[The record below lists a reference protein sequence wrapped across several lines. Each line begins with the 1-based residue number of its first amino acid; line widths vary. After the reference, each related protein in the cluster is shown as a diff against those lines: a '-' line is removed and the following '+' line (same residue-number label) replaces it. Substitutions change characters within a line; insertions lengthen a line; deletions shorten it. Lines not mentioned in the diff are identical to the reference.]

1 MLPSPLDALLVL
13 LLTLLFFG
21 LLVELAQFDHP
32 PAPPKAARR
41 GQRPLRP
48 RMPDD
53 CAVCRA
59 GAAASAPTAVQ
70 APISY
75 SLLKS
80 SRGRKK
86 SVNTAGYVCP
96 NPDCRYHNNPDP
108 AVHALVGYGHPGR
121 LDPIQ
126 DFYCQACHH
135 TFSARRHTALYG
147 LRTPA
152 ARVAQVVL
160 IGMAKPCDQDIVTQ
174 PVLVADAFTDDQSN
188 VKGTTA

>member
-1 MLPSPLDALLVL
+1 
-13 LLTLLFFG
+13 
-21 LLVELAQFDHP
+21 
-32 PAPPKAARR
+32 
-41 GQRPLRP
+41 
-48 RMPDD
+48 
-53 CAVCRA
+53 VCRA

-75 SLLKS
+75 SLLKIS
-80 SRGRKK
+80 HGRKK
-86 SVNTAGYVCP
+86 SVNTAGYACP

-160 IGMAKPCDQDIVTQ
+160 IGMAKPYDQDIVTQ
-174 PVLVADAFTDDQSN
+174 PVLIADAFTDDQSN